1 MSESLDYLIKSVK
14 AVRVLFGFSVTTSCQ
29 NRPRKQIVAGAVLVY
44 FVAYCAA
51 HVLRVNALEKA
62 LDAVM
67 VVLAVL
73 LYATL
78 VSLPGIGIAYLIWK
92 LSRNMRSILVQAIF
106 RAGIFAI
113 AITPAFWGHAG
124 FLPAILLVFVLHG
137 RDRLEV
143 IIGILIVWAS
153 PFLCYLF
160 VLATETTRQSP
171 SINPTSRFHSNARG
185 FDLCEK

>member
-1 MSESLDYLIKSVK
+1 
-14 AVRVLFGFSVTTSCQ
+14 VTTTRQ
-29 NRPRKQIVAGAVLVY
+29 NRPWKQIVAGAVLVS

-51 HVLRVNALEKA
+51 HVFKVNALEKA
-62 LDAVM
+62 FHAVI

-124 FLPAILLVFVLHG
+124 FLPAILLAFVLHG
-137 RDRLEV
+137 RDRLDVV
-143 IIGILIVWAS
+143 IEILIVWAIAI
-153 PFLCYLF
+153 PVLF
-160 VLATETTRQSP
+160 VRARNRNNATISV
-171 SINPTSRFHSNARG
+171 N
-185 FDLCEK
+185 